1 MQKMQRKFGVF
12 LPRTADDAQVGM
24 LLADFEAADRMLEAL
39 IEGSKAWR
47 DAWSD
52 ILNRQSAML
61 SEYLHIYSD
70 IVTAEGAKDASHAL
84 TPRTTLERV
93 NVLKSHYM
101 ELKTDMLAEVAMVDK
116 RIIEPAKDAKVSVK
130 QYKKVIK
137 KREDRKL
144 DYERYK
150 SRTEAVEKKSNR
162 SDRENTALAKHRIDL
177 ESATAVY
184 QDADEQL
191 RSTLPQMTTATYSIL
206 PHLLNAQIMIQNTLL
221 AQLYTTLHNF
231 SQDHGF
237 QSPPPEVEE
246 IIAIFEQDFT
256 SLRLEAESSLKMLTH
271 GKAVH
276 QPMALGNEPK
286 SYSGLAIR
294 SKTTLAIEERR
305 TVKPIRRPSG
315 VGGGGETDSPPML
328 RIESKPSP
336 GRLTPAST
344 YAERNGSG
352 YFDNNKQLAHRAS
365 SNSIATTISNHSI
378 AAKKKPPPPPPPK
391 RITSH
396 QFEYVIALYDFDGQS
411 AGDLSF
417 REGDRIRI
425 VKKTQNQED
434 WWEGEKGG
442 IQGAF
447 PANYCKKAP
456 LAGR

>member
-1 MQKMQRKFGVF
+1 MQKMQ
-12 LPRTADDAQVGM
+12 LGM

-39 IEGSKAWR
+39 IDGSKAWR

-52 ILNRQSAML
+52 ILNRQSAMV
-61 SEYLHIYSD
+61 SDYLNLYSP
-70 IVTAEGAKDASHAL
+70 IVTAEGGEDTSHAI
-84 TPRTTLERV
+84 TPRGTLQRV
-93 NVLKSHYM
+93 TVLKSHYM

-116 RIIEPAKDAKVSVK
+116 RIIEPAKDAKASVK
-130 QYKKVIK
+130 QYKKIIK
-137 KREDRKL
+137 KREERKL

-150 SRTEAVEKKSNR
+150 SRTEAVEKKTSR
-162 SDRENTALAKHRIDL
+162 TDRENTALAKHKIDL
-177 ESATAVY
+177 DAATVVY
-184 QDADEQL
+184 QDADEKL
-191 RSTLPQMTTATYSIL
+191 KATLPQMTAATYSIL

-237 QSPPPEVEE
+237 QSPPPEVDE
-246 IIAIFEQDFT
+246 IIATFEQDFT
-256 SLRLEAESSLKMLTH
+256 SLRLEAESAFKMLTH

-276 QPMALGNEPK
+276 QPMALSNEAK
-286 SYSGLAIR
+286 SYSGLGIR
-294 SKTTLAIEERR
+294 SKTTNAIEERR

-315 VGGGGETDSPPML
+315 VGAGAGEEPESPPML

-344 YAERNGSG
+344 YSEKNGST

-365 SNSIATTISNHSI
+365 SNSLATTISNHSI
-378 AAKKKPPPPPPPK
+378 AAKKKPPPPPPK
-391 RITSH
+391 RIASH

-417 REGDRIRI
+417 KEGDRIRV

-456 LAGR
+456 LVGR